1 MKTGLLAALVAGATK
16 HLLVLLFAHPLT
28 TTFYK

>member
-1 MKTGLLAALVAGATK
+1 MTKLLAALVAGTTK
-16 HLLVLLFAHPLT
+16 HLFVLLFAHPLT